1 MSDNSQRVYQRQES
15 AAYDTRK
22 SRLINGLNWVGRMA
36 QKLTSLETYTY
47 LHAHTYGHTQ
57 DTAHG
62 LTGPGL

>member
-1 MSDNSQRVYQRQES
+1 MSDNGQRVYQRQES

-22 SRLINGLNWVGRMA
+22 SRLINGFNWVGRMA